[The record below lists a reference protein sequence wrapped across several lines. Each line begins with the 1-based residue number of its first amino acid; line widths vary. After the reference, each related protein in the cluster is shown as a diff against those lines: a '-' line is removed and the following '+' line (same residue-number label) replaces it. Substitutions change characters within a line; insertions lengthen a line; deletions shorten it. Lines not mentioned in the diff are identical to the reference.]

1 MRRGKGGIMETYSFL
16 REVAD
21 SWALLLLTLFFVG
34 AAVWAFRPGSR
45 AIHEEAANV
54 IFKHDKSPGPL
65 PGPSKEG

>member
-1 MRRGKGGIMETYSFL
+1 
-16 REVAD
+16 
-21 SWALLLLTLFFVG
+21 VG

-54 IFKHDKSPGPL
+54 IFKHDKTPGPL